1 MSSDTTNTSTN
12 TSTNASTNT
21 STVKF
26 NTRYNDSR
34 YNDSIY
40 NFSRYSYGSTS
51 KTKENVVTKLDESD
65 FPSLKPTENSTLIN
79 EAYTKKNTT
88 ILNFLAAAKK
98 VPEEEEEQQTQA
110 DEIDMISLNDDVFK
124 RHSDEEDSD

>member
-1 MSSDTTNTSTN
+1 MSSNTNTSSSTTTTSTT
-12 TSTNASTNT
+12 TSTNA

-34 YNDSIY
+34 Y

-51 KTKENVVTKLDESD
+51 KTKENVVTKLDESE

-98 VPEEEEEQQTQA
+98 VPEEEPQQTQA

>member
-1 MSSDTTNTSTN
+1 MSSNTNTSTN
-12 TSTNASTNT
+12 ASTNASTNT

-34 YNDSIY
+34 YNFSRY
-40 NFSRYSYGSTS
+40 NNDSRYSYGSTS

-98 VPEEEEEQQTQA
+98 VPEEEPQQTQA
-110 DEIDMISLNDDVFK
+110 DEIDIISLNDDVFK

>member
-1 MSSDTTNTSTN
+1 MSSNTNTSSSTTTTSTT
-12 TSTNASTNT
+12 TSTNA

-34 YNDSIY
+34 Y

-98 VPEEEEEQQTQA
+98 VPEEEPQQTQA
-110 DEIDMISLNDDVFK
+110 DEIDIISLNDDVFK

>member
-1 MSSDTTNTSTN
+1 MSSNTNTTS
-12 TSTNASTNT
+12 TSTNA

-34 YNDSIY
+34 Y

-79 EAYTKKNTT
+79 EAYTKKNST

-98 VPEEEEEQQTQA
+98 VPEEQPEQTQA

>member
-1 MSSDTTNTSTN
+1 MSSNTNTSSSTTTTSTT
-12 TSTNASTNT
+12 TSTNA

-34 YNDSIY
+34 Y

-98 VPEEEEEQQTQA
+98 VPEEEPQQTQA
-110 DEIDMISLNDDVFK
+110 DEIDMISLNNDVFK